1 MSTFLATC
9 PFTKVDSLRRIVK
22 GPGLRPEMR
31 DRQKTIVGADVIE
44 EIAHKFAMDLAA
56 AKATAGVMHDDFTGK
71 TQIVET
77 YITDFELN
85 YPLAL
90 TEAEAAK
97 VEANPEKFA
106 KSIKRVV
113 TKVTNDADKTVG
125 EVVGSTKNAETETIE
140 YFSIIPAGSWMLAM
154 KIHDDATWE
163 RVLKGELRGFSIG
176 GDAKAVF
183 EDE

>member
-1 MSTFLATC
+1 MPAFLATC

-44 EIAHKFAMDLAA
+44 EIAHKFVMDLAA
-56 AKATAGVMHDDFTGK
+56 AKATAGVMHADFTGK
-71 TQIVET
+71 TQIVES

-85 YPLAL
+85 YPLTL

-97 VEANPEKFA
+97 VEADPEKFA

-113 TKVTNDADKTVG
+113 TKVAKDAG
-125 EVVGSTKNAETETIE
+125 EETRIE

-154 KIHDDATWE
+154 KVHDDVTWE

-176 GDAKAVF
+176 GDAKAIF